1 MVSKRWSL
9 REVALAAAVALMALG
24 ILTFYIWYQ
33 TEAVRLGIAIGET
46 RAAIAG
52 LKEEI
57 QKLETRRAELL
68 SPDKVDRIARESL
81 GLGDPRPDQIV
92 FEIEEEAPP
101 SRRRP

>member
-9 REVALAAAVALMALG
+9 REVALAAAVALTALG

-52 LKEEI
+52 FREEI
-57 QKLETRRAELL
+57 QKLETRKAELL
-68 SPDKVDRIARESL
+68 SLDKVERIARESL

-92 FEIEEEAPP
+92 FEEEAPRP
-101 SRRRP
+101 RRTP